1 MMKYILIAFTLLVV
15 SFYFFPFQFRFLPA
29 VNTKMALAAL
39 GLVILGIQLARNRNA
54 LINKDFF
61 ILSIFA
67 AFVSLAGLISV
78 IYNETPDYAYA
89 TYIISMWVW
98 ISAAYVVVS
107 LIRWVHGTVSVYLL
121 CNYLI
126 ALSVAQCILALTM
139 DFSAPVKEF
148 IFSIQ
153 DASVGDFFTRKAR
166 LSGLGAGLD
175 VAGSRFS
182 AVLIMISILCV
193 NNYQKIKPYLL
204 LYILAFVV
212 IGIIG
217 NMIGRTTTVGMII
230 AIAYLIVG
238 SAVYMSGKDRNHI
251 WLCISSML
259 IIAIPILI
267 YDARHRAV
275 AAVHAGWRSTVLR
288 ISQKALSAMKDC
300 YGTLAAD
307 VRVAIGPGISMEAF
321 EVGDEVYEAFEQ
333 ARFPMSRIARRYPAL
348 CDTGGVGKWHV
359 DLWQANCEALYEA
372 GVSPRQIQLAGI
384 CTYRQAE
391 RFFSARRLGIRSGR
405 ILNGIFLTE

>member
-1 MMKYILIAFTLLVV
+1 MPEPVLLE
-15 SFYFFPFQFRFLPA
+15 YDLGPA
-29 VNTKMALAAL
+29 VRAFSTERRGGYSAGAYASFNANAYCGDVPRNVELNRALLCRALKLEPSCLIMPHQVHSDRVCRIDEAFFRQPDTVRAAAL
-39 GLVILGIQLARNRNA
+39 EGADAVMTDIPR
-54 LINKDFF
+54 
-61 ILSIFA
+61 
-67 AFVSLAGLISV
+67 VC
-78 IYNETPDYAYA
+78 
-89 TYIISMWVW
+89 
-98 ISAAYVVVS
+98 
-107 LIRWVHGTVSVYLL
+107 VSVSTAD
-121 CNYLI
+121 C
-126 ALSVAQCILALTM
+126 
-139 DFSAPVKEF
+139 
-148 IFSIQ
+148 
-153 DASVGDFFTRKAR
+153 
-166 LSGLGAGLD
+166 
-175 VAGSRFS
+175 
-182 AVLIMISILCV
+182 
-193 NNYQKIKPYLL
+193 
-204 LYILAFVV
+204 
-212 IGIIG
+212 
-217 NMIGRTTTVGMII
+217 
-230 AIAYLIVG
+230 
-238 SAVYMSGKDRNHI
+238 
-251 WLCISSML
+251 
-259 IIAIPILI
+259 IPILI